1 MLGQFVFTEVES
13 MSSDSK
19 VSCWNIM
26 QCDNERCSAR
36 ENGKAC
42 WEVADELDDY
52 RSALN
57 VCSDC
62 LVYLSQHQ
70 NSVLS
75 REEIEEILQKKGVCL
90 LMEKC
95 HNLK

>member
-1 MLGQFVFTEVES
+1 MLAQFVGTEGES
-13 MSSDSK
+13 MSSEGK

-26 QCDNERCSAR
+26 QCGNEKCSAR

-52 RSALN
+52 RSAMN

-62 LVYLSQHQ
+62 IVYLSMHH
-70 NSVLS
+70 NGVLS
-75 REEIEEILQKKGVCL
+75 REEIDEILLKKGVCIL
-90 LMEKC
+90 REKC
-95 HNLK
+95 HM